1 VGWGRVCSAL
11 LVGRQA
17 GQGRQQP
24 AAALCVQPLRSTPHH
39 AAACCLLPLDA
50 VCLPAGHESWVLSVS
65 AHPRGTA
72 FATGS
77 SDSKVKLWDL
87 QTRTCA
93 QVGGGG
99 SQCVSVHVRLLN
111 VSAVLVPVC
120 TLLIHVAAAVARAA
134 VLV

>member
-1 VGWGRVCSAL
+1 MCPTTAL
-11 LVGRQA
+11 HTSPR
-17 GQGRQQP
+17 R
-24 AAALCVQPLRSTPHH
+24 
-39 AAACCLLPLDA
+39 CLLPLDA

-99 SQCVSVHVRLLN
+99 SQCVSLHVCLLN
-111 VSAVLVPVC
+111 VSAVILPVC
-120 TLLIHVAAAVARAA
+120 TLLIHVAAAVAKAA